1 MSDLDESLLPIKC
14 DQMPTRTSIHGW
26 KQEVQHALHVFF
38 LLLRQFLRLLL
49 LPLNLRLI
57 VEIVRAVGRGRIWS
71 VSIMVLLV
79 GDDVDI
85 VLILVH
91 DLRLDT
97 LVILLLVFKVADHG
111 FLSVARH
118 RDRFDLVHVLWR
130 FEIPEHLLLLIGE
143 VCLVLLLILA
153 LEREMRASV

>member
-1 MSDLDESLLPIKC
+1 
-14 DQMPTRTSIHGW
+14 
-26 KQEVQHALHVFF
+26 
-38 LLLRQFLRLLL
+38 
-49 LPLNLRLI
+49 
-57 VEIVRAVGRGRIWS
+57 
-71 VSIMVLLV
+71 MVLLV

-111 FLSVARH
+111 FLSVAWH

-143 VCLVLLLILA
+143 VWLVLLLILA